1 MYDFHYNHIK
11 NKYNEKA
18 KLLFTDTDSLCYYIY
33 TNDIYKDMKKN
44 IKLFDASDYPKE
56 HKLYSEKNK
65 KVLGKMKDETVG
77 KLITEFV
84 GLRAKLY
91 AYKTL
96 ENKEIKKAKGVKK
109 SVINQTINIDDY
121 KKVLFNEETLYRKL
135 NLVQSK
141 NHTLYI
147 PQVNKI
153 ALSRNNDKRYILE
166 NNINTLAL
174 GHYRIS

>member
-1 MYDFHYNHIK
+1 MSILELSKTLMYDFHYNHIK

-44 IKLFDASDYPKE
+44 IKLFDTSDYPKE

-65 KVLGKMKDETVG
+65 QVLGKMKDETAG

-96 ENKEIKKAKGVKK
+96 ENKEMKKAKGVKK
-109 SVINQTINIDDY
+109 SVINQAINIEDY
-121 KKVLFNEETLYRKL
+121 KRALFENETVYRK
-135 NLVQSK
+135 
-141 NHTLYI
+141 
-147 PQVNKI
+147 
-153 ALSRNNDKRYILE
+153 
-166 NNINTLAL
+166 INEYNTK
-174 GHYRIS
+174 